1 VLRSCLGPDHPHQ
14 PRHYAPQG
22 ALDGIRTPTPWP
34 RYAKQAVDQQ
44 FARWVMLHVQSN
56 PLPICTRPRVLI
68 KLRSGAVDVGTR
80 SGICRLTH
88 PGPQTLKEIGVM
100 AGTTD
105 KAKGLLKETVGKAT
119 GDKRM
124 ESEGKAD
131 RAKGEVKDAAHKVK
145 ESSKGVR
152 DSLKKG

>member
-1 VLRSCLGPDHPHQ
+1 
-14 PRHYAPQG
+14 
-22 ALDGIRTPTPWP
+22 
-34 RYAKQAVDQQ
+34 
-44 FARWVMLHVQSN
+44 
-56 PLPICTRPRVLI
+56 
-68 KLRSGAVDVGTR
+68 
-80 SGICRLTH
+80 
-88 PGPQTLKEIGVM
+88 M

-105 KAKGLLKETVGKAT
+105 KAKGSLKETVGKAT